1 MLEIG
6 GQVEFLSGLILI
18 ILGLVVAFFGRKLA
32 KILFFLIGGLIGAFL
47 ALLVSSAFIQPPYT
61 YFAAVA
67 GFVIL
72 GLIFLLLMRFGAGIL
87 AGFATFLLLRDVIG
101 VLLAVVLAL
110 VVLIIVIT
118 LFDKILSVITA
129 FVGSLIFV
137 VGLTQAEIPLPGALQ
152 LAIIAVITILGS
164 IVQLKT

>member
-47 ALLVSSAFIQPPYT
+47 ALLVSWEFIQPPYT
-61 YFAAVA
+61 YLAAAA

-87 AGFATFLLLRDVIG
+87 AGFATFLLLRGVIG
-101 VLLAVVLAL
+101 VLLAFVLAL
-110 VVLIIVIT
+110 VALIIVIA

-129 FVGSLIFV
+129 FVGSLVFV
-137 VGLTQAEIPLPGALQ
+137 VGLTRAGIPLPGALQ
-152 LAIIAVITILGS
+152 LVIIAVITILGS